1 MSRRRVGRGYRPRRR
16 LASGGNVEI
25 FKEYGIEFL
34 ARYAHII
41 SGITWIGLLYYF
53 NFVQTPAF
61 AEFEAPPRNE
71 AFAKLVPR
79 AMWWFRWAAAATLAF
94 GLLLFGLETGG
105 DSALFH
111 DMKTIQTMS
120 ILSGMLFGI
129 VMFSNV
135 WMVIWPAQRRAIE
148 NAKNVLAGQE
158 ADATLPPVMRK
169 AATASRTNTFLSIPM
184 LFFMVATSHFYA
196 LGGFDSSDG
205 GKRAVWYL
213 VVLAIAVL
221 VEVNVVR
228 APAVG
233 SPRAFYVDKHKNT
246 IIAGFV
252 LTAILFL
259 LTEILFG

>member
-1 MSRRRVGRGYRPRRR
+1 M
-16 LASGGNVEI
+16 EI

-34 ARYAHII
+34 SRYAHVL

-61 AEFEAPPRNE
+61 GEFEAGPRNE

-79 AMWWFRWAAAATLAF
+79 AMWWFRWAAASTLLF
-94 GLLLFGLETGG
+94 GLLLFGLEAGG
-105 DSALFH
+105 DNAPFD
-111 DMKTIQTMS
+111 DMKSIQTMS

-129 VMFSNV
+129 IMFSNV
-135 WMVIWPAQRRAIE
+135 WMVIWPAQRRAIA

-158 ADATLPPVMRK
+158 ADASLPPVMRK
-169 AATASRTNTFLSIPM
+169 AAVASRTNTFLSIPM

-196 LGGFDSSDG
+196 FGAFDSSEG

-213 VVLAIAVL
+213 VILAIGIL

-233 SPRAFYVDKHKNT
+233 APEAFYIDKHKNT
-246 IIAGFV
+246 IISGFV
-252 LTAILFL
+252 LTLILYIV
-259 LTEILFG
+259 TEILFG